1 MVVLAGYGA
10 SVTRIALVPAG
21 GRKAKV
27 MEPSDVRPLS
37 GLRMNEKGVVIALKG
52 GRRFINRLTGMGLN
66 VGSRVDVVQS
76 GDGHQGPTL
85 VATGETRLAIGHG
98 MAEKIMVSVDPARSR
113 K

>member
-1 MVVLAGYGA
+1 
-10 SVTRIALVPAG
+10 
-21 GRKAKV
+21 

-37 GLRMNEKGVVIALKG
+37 RLKNKEKGVVLALKG
-52 GRRFINRLTGMGLN
+52 GRRFINRMTGMGLN

-76 GDGHQGPTL
+76 GDGQQGPTL

-98 MAEKIMVSVDPARSR
+98 MAEQIMICVDPR